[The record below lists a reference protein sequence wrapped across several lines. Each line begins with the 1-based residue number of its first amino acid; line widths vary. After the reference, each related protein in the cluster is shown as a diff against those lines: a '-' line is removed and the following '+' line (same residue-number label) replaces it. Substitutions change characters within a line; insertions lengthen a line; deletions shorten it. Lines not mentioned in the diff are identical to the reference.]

1 MDSHPDRRIIAGDAL
16 PPAMPK
22 LHLDLLRAVL
32 PALLLAGCAGFGPPD
47 IHPGQTEADAVGVF
61 GKPTGRYAMPGAA
74 TRLEFATGP
83 YGRTT
88 WMVDLDADGRVTGAR
103 QVLNEA
109 SFADFQARAPG
120 MTRDELLR
128 TLGRP
133 GEKRNGGWQGGEVW
147 SWRYPTNECLWFQS
161 SIGSDGLV
169 RDGAY
174 GPDPRCDRPTPGR

>member
-1 MDSHPDRRIIAGDAL
+1 MPNPRR
-16 PPAMPK
+16 
-22 LHLDLLRAVL
+22 HLMSV
-32 PALLLAGCAGFGPPD
+32 ALLATALASCAVFGPPD
-47 IHPGQTEADAVGVF
+47 IRPGQTEAEVRGVF
-61 GKPTGRYAMPGAA
+61 GNPSARYAMPDAA

-83 YGRTT
+83 FGRTT
-88 WMVDLDADGRVTGAR
+88 WMVDLDAAGRVTAAR

-133 GEKRNGGWQGGEVW
+133 GERRPGGWQGGEVW
-147 SWRYPTNECLWFQS
+147 SWRYPTNDCLWFQS
-161 SIGSDGLV
+161 SIGADGIV

-174 GPDPRCDRPTPGR
+174 GIDPRCDAGDVRR